1 MAKNI
6 SAQEAFNRVV
16 QLMREGRQSNAEA
29 LCRTLLEQAPDDV
42 NMLALLG
49 AIQLQA
55 NRLDEAESN
64 LLKATELAPEFAR
77 PLEDLGLL
85 HLRKRQPGR
94 AAEYFRKAIALDGSQ
109 ASAWTGLSQAL
120 GQSGQAEEAGKAYQR
135 ALKLSPGLQK
145 LADAVVQ
152 RKQNNIQRARD
163 LCNEVLQEDPNNVS
177 AMRIL
182 ADIAVGEHRI
192 VEAEGLMRRIIELA
206 PASPEA
212 YRNLGLYLIDTGRP
226 MEAIEQLQKASSL
239 QPEDVELLAT
249 LASLLS
255 IVGRSEE
262 ALTIYERILASNPK
276 NHRALMG
283 KGNMLQAL
291 GKDEHAAAAYRTCIA
306 AHPQIGDAYWRLA
319 KIEGHELGD
328 AEVAAIET
336 SLSRDDLDEQSRINF
351 LFARAVT
358 EEQRGDFQAAWQ
370 SYADANT
377 RQRQFVRY
385 DPLETE
391 VEVDQLIETFSDE
404 FITSWPKREPGE
416 QVPVFVVGMP
426 RSGSTLVEQI
436 LASHSQVEGLGELP
450 YIRGIAASARQPKP
464 GAPSYPLSLHNVTR
478 EEVAEFGERYAQL
491 VRHHRR
497 EHSSH
502 FVDKMPGNFKHVG
515 FIKLIMPEA
524 RIIDIRKHPL
534 DACIGNYR
542 QLFAQGK
549 TFSYDLQELGEYYLQ
564 YARLMDHWDKALPG
578 QVLRVNYAELVED
591 FENQVRRLLDFCGL
605 PFEDACLSFH
615 ETQRAVNTLSAGQ
628 VRAPIYTD
636 AIGFWKNYAE
646 QLDEL
651 RAVLEPVL

>member
-1 MAKNI
+1 MTESI
-6 SAQEAFNRVV
+6 SAREAFNSIV
-16 QLMREGRQSNAEA
+16 QLLRDGKAAEAEA
-29 LCRTLLEQAPDDV
+29 LCRQCLEQAPDDI

-49 AIQLQA
+49 AILLQA
-55 NRLDEAESN
+55 NRLDDAEPC

-77 PLEDLGLL
+77 PFADLGVL
-85 HLRKRQPGR
+85 HLRRQQPAR
-94 AAEYFRKAIALDGSQ
+94 AVGYFRKAVELDGSQ
-109 ASAWTGLSQAL
+109 AASWSGLAQAL
-120 GQSGQAEEAGKAYQR
+120 GQSGQAEEAGKAHQR
-135 ALKLSPGLQK
+135 ALRLAPGLQK
-145 LADAVVQ
+145 LAEAAAQ

-163 LCNEVLQEDPNNVS
+163 LCNEVLQDEPNNVS

-206 PASPEA
+206 PAAPDA

-226 MEAIEQLQKASSL
+226 MEAIEQLQKAADL
-239 QPEDVELLAT
+239 QPDDVELLAT

-255 IVGRSEE
+255 IVGRSQE
-262 ALTIYERILASNPK
+262 ALATHERILALNPQ

-291 GKDEHAAAAYRTCIA
+291 GEDDRATAAYQACIA

-319 KIEGHELGD
+319 KVEGYRFSDTEL
-328 AEVAAIET
+328 AAIET
-336 SLSRDDLDEQSRINF
+336 SLAADDLDEQSRISF
-351 LFARAVT
+351 LFARAVA
-358 EEQRGDFQAAWQ
+358 EEQRGDFPAAWQ
-370 SYADANT
+370 SYTDANS

-404 FITSWPKREPGE
+404 FIASWPESDSRQQAPI
-416 QVPVFVVGMP
+416 FVVGMP
-426 RSGSTLVEQI
+426 RSGSTLLEQI

-450 YIRGIAASARQPKP
+450 YIRGSAASTRQPKP

-478 EEVAEFGERYAQL
+478 EEVAEFGERYTQL
-491 VRHHRR
+491 VGHHRR
-497 EHSSH
+497 ENSSH

-515 FIKLIMPEA
+515 FIKLILPAA

-534 DACIGNYR
+534 DACVGNYR

-564 YARLMDHWDKALPG
+564 YARLMDHWDKVLPG
-578 QVLRVNYAELVED
+578 QVLRVNYAELVAD
-591 FENQVRRLLDFCGL
+591 FDNQVRRILEFCGL

-615 ETQRAVNTLSAGQ
+615 QTERVVNTASASQ
-628 VRAPIYTD
+628 VRTPVYKEAVDY
-636 AIGFWKNYAE
+636 WKNYAE
-646 QLDEL
+646 QLEEL
-651 RAVLEPVL
+651 REVLEPVL